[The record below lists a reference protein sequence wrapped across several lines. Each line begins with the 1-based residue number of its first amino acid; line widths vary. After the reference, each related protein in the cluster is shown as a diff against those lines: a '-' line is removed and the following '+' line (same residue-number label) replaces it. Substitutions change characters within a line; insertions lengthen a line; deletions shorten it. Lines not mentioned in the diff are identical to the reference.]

1 MKQAE
6 KFAPKKRAKMGR
18 RPKGSPNWRL
28 RFLEVLAVH
37 GNVREAAQAAGISRR
52 MTFKERALNEQFAFA
67 WGLAK
72 AEAADRMEAEAYRRA
87 VDGVVRQRKVGDRI
101 VEYRE
106 YSDTLLMF
114 LLKGERPQKFRDD
127 GLEGKLTVEEARS
140 WTPEMIAAYRAGA
153 SLEEC
158 RLLGRVLRVHASE
171 QGSDPTRGASL

>member
-1 MKQAE
+1 MRQAG
-6 KFAPKKRAKMGR
+6 KFPPEKRAKMGR

-52 MTFKERALNEQFAFA
+52 MTFKERALNDAFAAA

-72 AEAADRMEAEAYRRA
+72 AEAADRMEAAAYRRA
-87 VDGVVRQRKVGDRI
+87 VEGVVRQRKVGDQI

-114 LLKGERPQKFRDD
+114 LLKE
-127 GLEGKLTVEEARS
+127 
-140 WTPEMIAAYRAGA
+140 AGA
-153 SLEEC
+153 GPIRRNHFRGPAA
-158 RLLGRVLRVHASE
+158 RLFDRQLAFEPINQPLM
-171 QGSDPTRGASL
+171 PTAATAHRSFPRLVSKM